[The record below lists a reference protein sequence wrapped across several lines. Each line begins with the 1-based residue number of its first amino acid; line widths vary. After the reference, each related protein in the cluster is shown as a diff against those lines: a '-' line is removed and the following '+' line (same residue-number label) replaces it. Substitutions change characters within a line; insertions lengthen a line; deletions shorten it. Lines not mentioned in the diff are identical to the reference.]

1 MLLSYLIQLV
11 IGFLGI
17 GLIVLVHETGHFI
30 AARLSGVRVETF
42 GIGMGPRLFS
52 IYTKNTEIRF
62 SLIPFGGYCR
72 MDGSIDLVQALRDES
87 RSFTKGEY
95 GSYFTTTPLVRFFIF
110 LAGPLTSFLFSFL
123 LFLAVSFI
131 PVMQAVDPPRVA
143 VVSDYPELFKSSI
156 TQEEILTG
164 DLILS
169 VDGQTVSTWQ
179 EAEELIASAG
189 KADLDLKIL
198 RDGQILDVTAEG
210 LPSGDTFLFGLAL
223 YQEPVI
229 GRVEDTKLFQTGD
242 RIISVNGHRIDNTY
256 DFYMLSSSDMN
267 IVLERDGQ
275 ETEVFYPASN
285 AFPFAWQSRLIP
297 MPRQGFL
304 SSAASAFSSAVSA
317 LQDTLSSLSGL
328 VHQNSEEVR
337 NEITGPT
344 RAAQSIGSI
353 TTLGLESGLLTAVRA
368 FLYLLSLVSVSLC
381 VANLLPVPVFDGGGM
396 LINLIQM
403 ITGKEMTPKSYV
415 VFQIIG
421 LVCSVVIIAALYS
434 LDIIHYLRG

>member
-156 TQEEILTG
+156 TQEEIRTG

-169 VDGQTVSTWQ
+169 VDGQPVSTWQ

-189 KADLDLKIL
+189 KAALDLKIL

-242 RIISVNGHRIDNTY
+242 RIISVNGNRIENSY
-256 DFYMLSSSDMN
+256 DFYLHCNEEMN
-267 IVLERDGQ
+267 VTVLRNGQ
-275 ETEVFYPASN
+275 NVSFTIPPSV
-285 AFPFAWQSRLIP
+285 AFPFAWESTLVP
-297 MPRQGFL
+297 LESQGF
-304 SSAASAFSSAVSA
+304 FSSLLSGISRTLAGIR
-317 LQDTLSSLSGL
+317 DTISSLAGL
-328 VHQNSEEVR
+328 VRMNSEEVR

-344 RAAQSIGSI
+344 RAAMSIGSI
-353 TTLGLESGLLTAVRA
+353 TTLGLETDAFTSIRA
-368 FLYLLSLVSVSLC
+368 FLYLLALVSVSLC
-381 VANLLPVPVFDGGGM
+381 VANLLPVPVFDGGQM
-396 LINLIQM
+396 IINLFQIV
-403 ITGKEMTPKSYV
+403 TKKEMSPHSYV
-415 VFQIIG
+415 IFHIAG
-421 LVCSVVIIAALYS
+421 LICTVLIFIALYA
-434 LDIIHYLRG
+434 LDIMHYLSA